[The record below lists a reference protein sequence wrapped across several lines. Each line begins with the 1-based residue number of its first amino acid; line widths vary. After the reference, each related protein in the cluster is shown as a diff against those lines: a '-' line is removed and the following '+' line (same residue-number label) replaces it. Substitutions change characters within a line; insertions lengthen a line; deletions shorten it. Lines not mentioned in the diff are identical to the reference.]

1 MANKKVTL
9 IVLLVIIVIG
19 INMTLFTVDETRQV
33 IITQFGKY
41 IKTVDK
47 AGLHLKIPLMQT
59 VHYFDKRR
67 LEYDAAPAEILTR
80 DKKTLVVDNYAR
92 FIIVDPLKVYQTVR
106 DEIGAQARLDDII
119 YSELREELAR
129 HDFSEI
135 IDLRREAIMDT
146 VAKRSA
152 EKAVQYGIRIIDV
165 RIKRA
170 DLAEEVKAS
179 VYGRM
184 RAERERIAKKY
195 RSEGNEEAMKIRAET
210 DKQKV
215 FILAEAYRRAQ
226 RIKGEGDARAI
237 KIYARAFQKDAEFYS
252 FLRALEAYKKFIRE
266 GTIVVLESNSELFRY
281 LGSPKK

>member
-1 MANKKVTL
+1 MANKKVRL
-9 IVLLVIIVIG
+9 IVLLVVIVIG
-19 INMTLFTVDETRQV
+19 INMTLFTVDETRLV

-41 IKTVDK
+41 IKTVDE

-59 VHYFDKRR
+59 VHYFDKRC

-80 DKKTLVVDNYAR
+80 DKKTLVVDNYTR
-92 FIIVDPLKVYQTVR
+92 FRIVEPLKFYQTVR

-152 EKAVQYGIRIIDV
+152 EKAAQYGIRIIDV

-195 RSEGNEEAMKIRAET
+195 RSEGNEEAIKIRAET

-215 FILAEAYRRAQ
+215 FILAEAYRKSQ

-237 KIYARAFQKDAEFYS
+237 KIYAGAFQKDAEFYS

>member
-1 MANKKVTL
+1 MANKKVTS
-9 IVLLVIIVIG
+9 IVLLVVIVIG
-19 INMTLFTVDETRQV
+19 INMILFTVDETQLV
-33 IITQFGKY
+33 IITQLGKY
-41 IKTVDK
+41 IKTVDEP
-47 AGLHLKIPLMQT
+47 GLHFKIPLMQT
-59 VHYFDKRR
+59 VHYFDKRW

-92 FIIVDPLKVYQTVR
+92 FRIVEPLKFYQTVR
-106 DEIGAQARLDDII
+106 DEAGAQARLDDVI

-146 VAKRSA
+146 VAKRSD
-152 EKAVQYGIRIIDV
+152 EKAAQYGIKIVDV

-195 RSEGNEEAMKIRAET
+195 RSEGREEATKIRAET

-215 FILAEAYRRAQ
+215 FILAEAYRKAQ
-226 RIKGEGDARAI
+226 EIKGEGDARAI
-237 KIYARAFQKDAEFYS
+237 KIYARAFKKDTEFYS
-252 FLRALEAYKKFIRE
+252 FVRTLEAYKKFIRE
-266 GTIVVLESNSELFRY
+266 GTVVVLGSDSELFRY
-281 LGSPKK
+281 LGSLKK

>member
-1 MANKKVTL
+1 MANKKVIL

-41 IKTVDK
+41 IKTVDE

-59 VHYFDKRR
+59 VHHFDKRR

-226 RIKGEGDARAI
+226 KIKGEGDARAI